1 MKRSNIWG
9 VLALGL
15 GMTILTSCGSK
26 GAKNVQTDTEPMAA
40 ETAAE
45 LLSFDS
51 IVVDTA
57 TTMMSGAD
65 TLRATVHI
73 QLMLAKGPGADAVN
87 DSIMKSNI
95 FMPEYMP
102 KNTKGMTPQQQV
114 EAFAKNFLAG
124 YLVDCEEIKKLG
136 EELHSTFSY
145 SYDVTAKVEQNA
157 ADSLANY
164 LASGYVYMGGA
175 HGSSFSVARNFNVNT
190 GKQLDKQSILKAD
203 SEKPVMDIV
212 YKGILKSFGSEADDI
227 KDMLF
232 FGDKPYLTGNFLV
245 KPDTITFIY
254 QTDEIAPHAC
264 GEIRV
269 PVSKKALANYLR

>member
-1 MKRSNIWG
+1 MKRNVLG
-9 VLALGL
+9 ALALTI
-15 GMTILTSCGSK
+15 GMSGFVSCGSK
-26 GAKNVQTDTEPMAA
+26 TAGSVQTGAEPLAEVAA
-40 ETAAE
+40 EQLA
-45 LLSFDS
+45 FDS

-57 TTMMSGAD
+57 TTMLNGAD

-87 DSIMKSNI
+87 DSIMKSDI

-114 EAFAKNFLAG
+114 ETFAKNFLAG
-124 YLVDCEEIKKLG
+124 YRADCEEIKKSG
-136 EELHSTFSY
+136 VELHSTFSY
-145 SYDVTAKVEQNA
+145 SYDVTTQVEQNA
-157 ADSLANY
+157 VDSLVNY

-175 HGSSFSVARNFNVNT
+175 HGSSFTVARNFDVNT
-190 GKQLDKQSILKAD
+190 GKQLGKKGLLKAD

-212 YKGILKSFGSEADDI
+212 YKGILKSFGSEADNV

-269 PVSKKALANYLR
+269 SVSKKALANYLK

>member
-1 MKRSNIWG
+1 MKKSILG
-9 VLALGL
+9 ALALTIGMSGL
-15 GMTILTSCGSK
+15 VACGSK
-26 GAKNVQTDTEPMAA
+26 TAGSVHTDTEPMAA

-87 DSIMKSNI
+87 DSIMKSNV

-102 KNTKGMTPQQQV
+102 KNTKGMTQQQQV

-124 YLVDCEEIKKLG
+124 YLADCEEIKKQG
-136 EELHSTFSY
+136 IELHSTFSY
-145 SYDVTAKVEQNA
+145 SYDVTAQVEQNA

-190 GKQLDKQSILKAD
+190 GRQLDKQSILKAD

-212 YKGILKSFGSEADDI
+212 YKGILKSFGSEADNI
-227 KDMLF
+227 KEMLF

-269 PVSKKALANYLR
+269 PVSKKDLANYLK